1 MARVR
6 GTGHHGFDCA
16 AVTVA
21 SCSFEAEEFDR
32 QRYDASMADQ
42 QEDEPRPRASPDSE
56 RLPTTSG
63 DDLTASW
70 TVGELRQ

>member
-1 MARVR
+1 MAMP
-6 GTGHHGFDCA
+6 A
-16 AVTVA
+16 AVSWPKSSIGSGVMH
-21 SCSFEAEEFDR
+21 F
-32 QRYDASMADQ
+32 MAVQ

-63 DDLTASW
+63 DDPTASW